1 MSLARA
7 RTRTARSWVERT
19 NQEATMPPT
28 LKGWERVGLNSSGVN
43 FTTAYFWH
51 KTAMINHFFI
61 SFSAVQIIIIYSF
74 ALYFIIAVQAAN
86 WWSVRDCN
94 RWMGDA
100 WRGQHTLL
108 CHARSDDWRA
118 SVDWKKPWF
127 RNKANVWVGHWSIWT
142 HAHHG
147 LSSATC
153 GFPCNVDSKDSLS
166 GEKAPCQ
173 GEKSWVH
180 VAAKLG

>member
-1 MSLARA
+1 MLCH
-7 RTRTARSWVERT
+7 RTSFC
-19 NQEATMPPT
+19 T
-28 LKGWERVGLNSSGVN
+28 LD
-43 FTTAYFWH
+43 
-51 KTAMINHFFI
+51 I
-61 SFSAVQIIIIYSF
+61 SIIIIIVIVIVIIIVIV
-74 ALYFIIAVQAAN
+74 FIFMAPKKLGIRVVYTLSVFNRLTLSRYTFYIVLQAAN

-100 WRGQHTLL
+100 WWGKHTLL
-108 CHARSDDWRA
+108 CHAGSDDRRA

-127 RNKANVWVGHWSIWT
+127 RSKANVWVGHWSIWT
-142 HAHHG
+142 YAHHG

-153 GFPCNVDSKDSLS
+153 GFPCNADSKDSLS